1 MMMYN
6 LYTASSKARLTKT
19 PEELY
24 LEIMKEEIPAGRKY
38 LVLGL
43 NGNPI
48 GEDGVSISTPVVKYC
63 FK

>member
-1 MMMYN
+1 MIMYN
-6 LYTASSKARLTKT
+6 LYTPISKARLTKT

-48 GEDGVSISTPVVKYC
+48 G
-63 FK
+63 

>member
-24 LEIMKEEIPAGRKY
+24 LEIMKEEIPVGRKY

-48 GEDGVSISTPVVKYC
+48 G
-63 FK
+63 